1 MMTRGMIIGAAQ
13 NDDDNNDDNKDD
25 NDDEENDNW
34 GGSQASTQAI
44 SHLGALTN
52 TCPSCYDQLAVM
64 NRMMMVMVLA
74 MMMPTKGITVMA
86 MMRVGDP
93 EFRILGPNIMM
104 GAKEERHTCFS
115 EFILKAHFW
124 DFESHLV
131 DHHVSSHPAAL
142 KFRRGEEIHME

>member
-52 TCPSCYDQLAVM
+52 TCPSCYDQLAVV
-64 NRMMMVMVLA
+64 NRMMMMMMMMVLA

-86 MMRVGDP
+86 MMRVRD
-93 EFRILGPNIMM
+93 
-104 GAKEERHTCFS
+104 S
-115 EFILKAHFW
+115 SVSLKIRNSWSQWHDGCKRGKA
-124 DFESHLV
+124 
-131 DHHVSSHPAAL
+131 SSYL
-142 KFRRGEEIHME
+142 LL

>member
-1 MMTRGMIIGAAQ
+1 MTTKMTMTMTTMTKGMIIGAAQ
-13 NDDDNNDDNKDD
+13 NDDDNDDDNEDD

-64 NRMMMVMVLA
+64 NRMMMMMMVLA

-86 MMRVGDP
+86 MMRVRD
-93 EFRILGPNIMM
+93 
-104 GAKEERHTCFS
+104 S
-115 EFILKAHFW
+115 SVSLKIQNSWSQWHDGCKRGKA
-124 DFESHLV
+124 
-131 DHHVSSHPAAL
+131 SSYL
-142 KFRRGEEIHME
+142 LL

>member
-1 MMTRGMIIGAAQ
+1 MTKTEMTKTTMMRRAAQ
-13 NDDDNNDDNKDD
+13 NDDDNNDDNDDD

-64 NRMMMVMVLA
+64 NRMMMMMVLA

-86 MMRVGDP
+86 MMRVG
-93 EFRILGPNIMM
+93 G
-104 GAKEERHTCFS
+104 S
-115 EFILKAHFW
+115 SVSLKIQNSWSKWHDGSRGRKA
-124 DFESHLV
+124 
-131 DHHVSSHPAAL
+131 SSYL
-142 KFRRGEEIHME
+142 LF